1 MHEMTQSF
9 ASIASLL
16 TLALLF
22 GCGGSSG
29 STQPPAASAP
39 SSSSADSFGISS
51 DTNFLTVDTGAGL
64 VFKVRQHN
72 SNGSTKGLGDI
83 TSMVCHGI
91 EYQDGLK
98 GSQVN
103 SGFDY
108 LYTGVSDVAVA
119 SEIVDA
125 DHIKITVNAGKL
137 THYYLAQRGQAKIYM
152 GTYFTSEPDTLN
164 LARFIVL
171 VPIGLLPN
179 GPAPSD
185 LKGNTGVIEAQD
197 IFGMPN
203 GETRSKHYS
212 NHRLK
217 DWSYIGATGAN
228 VGIWI
233 VRDNNEGNSGG
244 PFYRSLL
251 NQGTSTN
258 QEITYIINYGEA
270 QTEAF
275 RPGILNAY
283 TLAFTDGNTPDATD
297 TSWFANMALT
307 GYVAPAAFGDV
318 AGSAITGQDP
328 AYHYTIGI
336 SNATAQ
342 YWTDC
347 APGDGHFHSPGMIPG
362 TYTMRVYKNE
372 LAVDTRSIT
381 VQAGQTTT
389 LNTIAIA
396 GDPSSTTA
404 LWRIGD
410 WDGTPAEFLNGDK
423 VTTMHPSDVRM
434 QPWKTTDYVIGTS
447 TPATGFPAYQW
458 KDVNGTITVRFNLRQ
473 DQISNMTLRV
483 GITTAYANGRPTAK
497 VNSWTAPIPSASTQP
512 TTRTLTIGSYRGNN
526 TTFSY
531 AIPASSLVVG
541 ENVLSLGVASGSGS
555 TAYLSAGVAY
565 DAIDLVTP

>member
-1 MHEMTQSF
+1 MREMARRF
-9 ASIASLL
+9 VSIASLL

-29 STQPPAASAP
+29 STQPLASTTAE
-39 SSSSADSFGISS
+39 SFGISS

-64 VFKVRQHN
+64 VFKVRRQN

-83 TSMVCHGI
+83 TSMVYHGI

-164 LARFIVL
+164 LARFIVR

-217 DWSYIGATGAN
+217 DWSYIGATGSN

-251 NQGTSTN
+251 NQGTLTD

-275 RPGILNAY
+275 RSGILNAY
-283 TLAFTDGNTPDATD
+283 TLAFTDGNTPDAPN

-307 GYVAPAAFGDV
+307 GYVAPAARGDV
-318 AGSAITGQDP
+318 AGTAITGQDP
-328 AYHYTIGI
+328 AYRYTVGF
-336 SNATAQ
+336 SNSTAQ
-342 YWTDC
+342 YWTDA
-347 APGDGHFHSPGMIPG
+347 APGDGHFRSASMIPG
-362 TYTMRVYKNE
+362 SYTMRVYKNE
-372 LAVDTRSIT
+372 LAVDTRNVT

-389 LNTIAIA
+389 LNTIAI
-396 GDPSSTTA
+396 GSDPSSTTA
-404 LWRIGD
+404 IWRIGD
-410 WDGTPAEFLNGDK
+410 WDGTPTEFLNGDK

-434 QPWKTTDYVIGTS
+434 QSWKTADYVVGTS
-447 TPATGFPAYQW
+447 TPAAGFPAYQW
-458 KDVNGTITVRFNLRQ
+458 KDVNGTITVRFNLRL

-497 VNSWTAPIPSASTQP
+497 INSWTAPIPSASTQP

-526 TTFSY
+526 TTFSF
-531 AIPASSLVVG
+531 AIPASSFVVG

-555 TAYLSAGVAY
+555 TAYLSAGIAY
-565 DAIDLVTP
+565 DAVDLVTAQ